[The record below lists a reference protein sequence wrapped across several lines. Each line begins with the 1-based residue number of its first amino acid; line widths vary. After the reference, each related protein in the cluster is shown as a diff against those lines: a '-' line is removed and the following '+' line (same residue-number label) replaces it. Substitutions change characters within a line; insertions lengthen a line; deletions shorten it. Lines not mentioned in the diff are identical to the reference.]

1 MVQRRRPPVIARS
14 SPGRRPPPGPA
25 GGGAWGAVYLRVGG
39 SYQKDVRQSSLSTTS
54 QNGETQ

>member
-1 MVQRRRPPVIARS
+1 MVQRRRPPVIARRTPDS
-14 SPGRRPPPGPA
+14 RPPPRPA
-25 GGGAWGAVYLRVGG
+25 GGGAWGAVYPRVGG